1 MNVKTMKTL
10 PGMISLLSLMSGAAW
25 AGQVYDCQVTPRSK
39 DGWISPRLII
49 DLDESLGTAVVADG
63 IIMGVVKKPVAAQM
77 SRRGKGS
84 VRLNWEVKG
93 IPVGNVNTQEN
104 AQYKAILNTEKKTV
118 TVRAVLSYF
127 DNQPDG
133 WGKCTV
139 TSK

>member
-1 MNVKTMKTL
+1 
-10 PGMISLLSLMSGAAW
+10 MIKRVLRSVFGAQIGAMAFVGVAA

-49 DLDESLGTAVVADG
+49 DLDEKAGTAVVADG

-77 SRRGKGS
+77 FRRGKGS

-104 AQYKAILNTEKKTV
+104 AQYKAILNTAKKTV

-139 TSK
+139 TQK

>member
-1 MNVKTMKTL
+1 MKQGL
-10 PGMISLLSLMSGAAW
+10 RLCLLAQACALMFAGAAA
-25 AGQVYDCQVTPRSK
+25 AGQVYDCQVTPKSR
-39 DGWISPRLII
+39 DGWIAPRLII
-49 DLDESLGTAVVADG
+49 DLDEALGTAVVADG
-63 IIMGVVKKPVAAQM
+63 LIMEVIKKPVQAQL
-77 SRRGKGS
+77 SKRGKGS